1 MTEGLPF
8 ADLIEIA
15 TPERVA
21 PAVVFLASEGCTL
34 SGEIVAAGGN
44 YFSRVQIM
52 EGEGVR
58 CAGGVAPTAE
68 WVAANWAAI
77 ADMGGARPFDS
88 AMAALD
94 GQFRAIESEVSD
106 GVGG

>member
-1 MTEGLPF
+1 
-8 ADLIEIA
+8 
-15 TPERVA
+15 VS
-21 PAVVFLASEGCTL
+21 PAVIFLAAESCTL
-34 SGEIVAAGGN
+34 NGEIIAAGGN
-44 YFSRVQIM
+44 YFSRVQVV

-58 CAGGVAPTAE
+58 CPGNVAPTAE
-68 WVAANWAAI
+68 WVAVNWAAI

-94 GQFRAIESEVSD
+94 GQFRAIESEITD

>member
-1 MTEGLPF
+1 
-8 ADLIEIA
+8 
-15 TPERVA
+15 
-21 PAVVFLASEGCTL
+21 VVFLASEGCTL
-34 SGEIVAAGGN
+34 NGEIIAAGGN
-44 YFSRVQIM
+44 YFSRVQVV

-58 CAGGVAPTAE
+58 CPSGETPTAE
-68 WVAANWAAI
+68 WVAAHWDAI
-77 ADMGGARPFDS
+77 ADMGGARPFGS